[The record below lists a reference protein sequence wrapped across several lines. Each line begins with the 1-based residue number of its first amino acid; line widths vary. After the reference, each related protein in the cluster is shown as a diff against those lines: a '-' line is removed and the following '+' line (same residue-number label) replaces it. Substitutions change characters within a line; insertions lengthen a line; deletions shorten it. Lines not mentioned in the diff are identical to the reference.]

1 MMTEKLFVKSRLAA
15 GRPCSEYT
23 QWIEPGHNR
32 DGQSKSIC
40 QCHCF
45 VFSLQLR
52 SSSEGDRETK
62 KNKDV
67 KRSAEENVSEKLK
80 RYRT

>member
-1 MMTEKLFVKSRLAA
+1 MTEKLFVKSRLAT

-40 QCHCF
+40 QCQCF
-45 VFSLQLR
+45 VFSLQLW
-52 SSSEGDRETK
+52 SSSEGDGETK
-62 KNKDV
+62 KIKDV
-67 KRSAEENVSEKLK
+67 KRSAEENVREKMW
-80 RYRT
+80 RN